1 MQNAF
6 DKILEGLIPEGETAL
21 LAVSGGI
28 DSICMAELFVRSRL
42 NVHIAV
48 AHCNFHL
55 RGAESDADAELVRSW
70 ALAHGAV
77 FHSVDFDT
85 EKYAAEHAQ
94 SIEMAARELRYDW
107 FASLCLTYGYYAV
120 SVAHNANDNAETLML
135 NLLRG
140 TGLRGISGMRPVS
153 EVPVS
158 KQELAGVRLIRPL
171 LQFSRELVSD
181 YVNVCHA
188 AYHDD
193 RTNAET
199 VYKRNRIRHLVFP
212 VFESLNPSF
221 LSTFSREMSVF
232 SQENAIA
239 DDYFNAARSRVCGMP
254 EAGECLR
261 VNVTALRAESHW
273 EYILYRLLEP
283 FGFKSRALDPVAA
296 LVKGSGT
303 FSGKEF
309 YAAGYRILTSGGCLI
324 VKKGVTAARRGR
336 LPVLPEIIESD
347 VCSIV
352 EGASMYSFGGYDV
365 KVSLVSSDGDAA
377 RLARRLACSSVL
389 AADSG
394 ALTFPFLIRGWR
406 AGDWMRPLGTRGRK
420 KLSDIFIDM
429 KLNRDEKAH
438 ALVIVC
444 PAMEKKN
451 PAGEHVAAVCG
462 YASGRFYCRVDEYVK
477 ASSGTASLVCVEA
490 VPGKSI

>member
-28 DSICMAELFVRSRL
+28 DSICMAELFARSRL

-70 ALAHGAV
+70 ASAHGAM

-85 EKYAAEHAQ
+85 EKYAAEHSQ

-140 TGLRGISGMRPVS
+140 TGLRGISGMKPVS

-158 KQELAGVRLIRPL
+158 KPELAGVRLMRPL
-171 LQFSRELVSD
+171 LQFSRELISD
-181 YVNVCHA
+181 YVSVCHA

-212 VFESLNPSF
+212 VFESLNPSY

-239 DDYFNAARSRVCGMP
+239 DDYFNAVRSRVCEAPG
-254 EAGECLR
+254 AGECLR
-261 VNVTALRAESHW
+261 VNVQALRAEAHW
-273 EYILYRLLEP
+273 EYVLYRLLEH
-283 FGFKSRALDPVAA
+283 FGFKSRTLDPVTA

-309 YAAGYRILTSGGCLI
+309 YAAGYRILTSGRCLI
-324 VKKGVTAARRGR
+324 VKKGVAVRRGR
-336 LPVLPEIIESD
+336 LPVLPEIIENYGCA
-347 VCSIV
+347 VV
-352 EGASMYSFGGYDV
+352 EGVSVYSFGGYDV
-365 KVSLVSSDGDAA
+365 KVSLMPSDGDAA
-377 RLARRLACSSVL
+377 GLARSLAGSSAL
-389 AADSG
+389 AADAG

-406 AGDWMRPLGTRGRK
+406 AGDWMCPLGTRGRK
-420 KLSDIFIDM
+420 KLSDIFTDM
-429 KLNRDEKAH
+429 KLNRDDKDC

-444 PAMEKKN
+444 PAMDKKN

-462 YASGRFYCRVDEYVK
+462 YASGRFYCRVDEAVK
-477 ASSGTASLVCVEA
+477 ASSGTASLVCIEA
-490 VPGKSI
+490 VSRKSI